1 MAPEKE
7 GKQDQ
12 LFRLSVLK
20 RTLTDSG
27 IPEDQ
32 LILPDLIKFR
42 YYFNILMQSQPTD
55 ILTQMITLKA
65 YMNIIERQIKL
76 EDDTKAKNE
85 IRIRHNKYEKNFKQ
99 VVIVSLV
106 AFFAQMLAVYFLYCT
121 MYNGQGN
128 SETERKLPVVGWPLY
143 AARMLF
149 MMIITQVIFNDTQS
163 VYQYYAINGLQL
175 DAAGKKRLS

>member
-32 LILPDLIKFR
+32 LILPDLINFR
-42 YYFNILMQSQPTD
+42 YYFNILKQSQPTD
-55 ILTQMITLKA
+55 ILTKMITLKA

-85 IRIRHNKYEKNFKQ
+85 IRIRHNKYEKNFK
-99 VVIVSLV
+99 
-106 AFFAQMLAVYFLYCT
+106 
-121 MYNGQGN
+121 
-128 SETERKLPVVGWPLY
+128 
-143 AARMLF
+143 
-149 MMIITQVIFNDTQS
+149 
-163 VYQYYAINGLQL
+163 
-175 DAAGKKRLS
+175 